1 MSVQAYTEELNDACP
16 GLRMIAEKNAI
27 DSNVN
32 IIFLVFIRK
41 LFILDS
47 RKRLE
52 VTFDVTTS

>member
-1 MSVQAYTEELNDACP
+1 
-16 GLRMIAEKNAI
+16 MIAEKNAI

-32 IIFLVFIRK
+32 IIFHVFIRK